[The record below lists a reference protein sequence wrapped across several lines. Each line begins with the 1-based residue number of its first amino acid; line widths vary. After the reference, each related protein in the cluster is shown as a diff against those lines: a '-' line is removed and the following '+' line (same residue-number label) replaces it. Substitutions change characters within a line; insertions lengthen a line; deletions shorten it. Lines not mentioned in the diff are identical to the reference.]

1 MVNDINHFL
10 VPTDRISR
18 FLRLEEESKNEK
30 QYKLNNISLEFK
42 NVTISINS
50 VKILEDVSFKIEKG
64 QTVYLVG
71 NNGSGRSIL
80 VKTLLGFLDYDGKI
94 LLGGVD
100 IKELNRTTIR
110 NYVGVVFQEPFIF
123 SDTIKNNIDIFQNCK
138 SLEEIKNTAKIYE
151 IDEEINKLPN
161 KYDEILGERGIDLSG
176 GQKQRISIA
185 RTLLQKKSIM
195 VFDDVLSKVDN
206 LTKNKI
212 TNNLRQN
219 NKDMIAIY
227 ITQDLAKIPSNANV
241 FFIDNKKVIIDK
253 QENLINTNENYYKLI
268 DICKNVVGEI
278 DE

>member
-71 NNGSGRSIL
+71 NNGSGKSIL

-138 SLEEIKNTAKIYE
+138 SLEEIKNTAKICE